1 MVCLPILDTIS
12 AVIGALM
19 GLYGVF
25 YALIAL
31 CGLKKRK
38 SDFPKTA
45 PRKRIA
51 VVAAARNEENV
62 IGQLVKSLKNQD
74 YPAELFDVIVI
85 PNNCT
90 DDTEGAAL
98 RAGARVIRVWGEV
111 HSKGEALKD
120 AFSQLLD
127 ENRYDAYAI
136 FDADNLVHPGFMRA
150 ANDALNA
157 GARIA
162 QGYRDSKN
170 PFVNWVSGG
179 SSVFYWFMDRLYNH
193 ARRVIGSSAALNGTG
208 FVISA
213 DLLRETGFTTHSLTE
228 DLEYTAQC
236 AIRGEKIYWMDDAIT
251 YDEQPER
258 LMDALTQRK
267 RWFGGAWQCKKYYF
281 RDLLRT
287 RSLIAVDMMLVF
299 GSIYIL
305 ILGFLPILT
314 GLVSMAVYAVN
325 TPEYLWPL
333 VGVAL
338 LSAIGSVIAM
348 QAFAILVC
356 ALEKKNIRRMWKG
369 ILLFPLFMALWML
382 ANWSC
387 ILTGPPQWK
396 PIQHK
401 AVETVPGE

>member
-1 MVCLPILDTIS
+1 MPILDIIS
-12 AVIGALM
+12 AVIGVLA

-25 YALIAL
+25 YAVIAL
-31 CGLKKRK
+31 FGLKKRR
-38 SDFPKTA
+38 SDFPQTA

-51 VVAAARNEENV
+51 AVVAARNEEGV
-62 IGQLVKSLKNQD
+62 IAQLVDSLQKQD
-74 YPAELFDVIVI
+74 YPAELFDVIVA

-90 DDTEGAAL
+90 DDTEGAAR
-98 RAGARVIRVWGEV
+98 RAGARVVRVRGEV
-111 HSKGEALKD
+111 RSKGEALKD
-120 AFSQLLD
+120 VFSQLLD
-127 ENRYDAYAI
+127 ENQYDAYAI
-136 FDADNLVHPGFMRA
+136 FDADNLAHPGFMQA

-170 PFVNWVSGG
+170 PFENWVSGG
-179 SSVFYWFMDRLYNH
+179 SSIFYWFMDRLYNH
-193 ARRVIGSSAALNGTG
+193 ARRVVGSSVALNGTG
-208 FVISA
+208 FVVSA
-213 DLLRETGFTTHSLTE
+213 DLLRETGFETHSLTE

-236 AIRGEKIYWMDDAIT
+236 VIRREKIYWMDDAIT

-258 LMDALTQRK
+258 LRDALTQRK

-281 RDLLRT
+281 RDLFKT

-299 GSIYIL
+299 GSIYAL
-305 ILGFLPILT
+305 ILGLLPILT
-314 GLVSMAVYAVN
+314 GIVSMAFYALE

-338 LSAIGSVIAM
+338 LSALGSVLAM

-356 ALEKKNIRRMWKG
+356 ALEKKSVRRMWKG
-369 ILLFPLFMALWML
+369 IVCFPLFMALWML

-396 PIQHK
+396 PIPHK
-401 AVETVPGE
+401 AVPSAPGEDR

>member
-1 MVCLPILDTIS
+1 MPILDIVS
-12 AVIGALM
+12 AVVGVLA
-19 GLYGVF
+19 GLYGAF
-25 YALIAL
+25 YAVIAL
-31 CGLKKRK
+31 FGLKKRR
-38 SDFPKTA
+38 SDFPQTA

-51 VVAAARNEENV
+51 AVVAARNEEGV
-62 IGQLVKSLKNQD
+62 IAQLVDSLQKQD
-74 YPAELFDVIVI
+74 YPAELFDVIVV

-90 DDTEGAAL
+90 DDTEGAAR
-98 RAGARVIRVWGEV
+98 RAGARVVRVRGEV
-111 HSKGEALKD
+111 RSKGEALKD

-127 ENRYDAYAI
+127 ENQYDAYAI
-136 FDADNLVHPGFMRA
+136 FDADNLAHPGFMRA

-170 PFVNWVSGG
+170 PFENWVSGG
-179 SSVFYWFMDRLYNH
+179 SSIFYWFMDRLYNH
-193 ARRVIGSSAALNGTG
+193 ARRVIGSSVALNGTG
-208 FVISA
+208 FVVSA
-213 DLLRETGFTTHSLTE
+213 DLLRETGFETHSLTE

-236 AIRGEKIYWMDDAIT
+236 VIRREKIYWMDDAIT

-258 LMDALTQRK
+258 LRDALTQRK

-281 RDLLRT
+281 RDLFKT

-299 GSIYIL
+299 GSIYVL

-314 GLVSMAVYAVN
+314 GIVSMAAYALE

-338 LSAIGSVIAM
+338 LSALGSVLAM

-356 ALEKKNIRRMWKG
+356 ALEKKSVRRMWKG
-369 ILLFPLFMALWML
+369 IVFFPLFMALWML

-396 PIQHK
+396 PIPHK
-401 AVETVPGE
+401 AVPSAPGADR

>member
-1 MVCLPILDTIS
+1 MPVLDLIS
-12 AVIGALM
+12 AVVGALA

-25 YALIAL
+25 YAVIAL
-31 CGLKKRK
+31 FGLKKRK

-45 PRKRIA
+45 PSRRIA
-51 VVAAARNEENV
+51 AVIAARNEEGV
-62 IGQLVKSLKNQD
+62 IGQLVESLMKQD
-74 YPAELFDVIVI
+74 YPAELFDVVVV

-98 RAGARVIRVWGEV
+98 RAGARVVRVRCEV
-111 HSKGEALKD
+111 KSKGEALRD

-127 ENRYDAYAI
+127 ENLYDAYAV
-136 FDADNLVHPGFMRA
+136 FDADNLAHPGFMQA

-170 PFVNWVSGG
+170 PFANWVSGG

-208 FVISA
+208 FVVSA
-213 DLLRETGFTTHSLTE
+213 SLLRETGFETHSLTE

-236 AIRGEKIYWMDDAIT
+236 VIRGEKIYWMDDAIT
-251 YDEQPER
+251 FDEQPER
-258 LMDALTQRK
+258 LRDALTQRK

-281 RDLLRT
+281 RDLFKT

-299 GSIYIL
+299 GSVYAL
-305 ILGFLPILT
+305 ILGALPLLT
-314 GLVSMAVYAVN
+314 GIISMAVYAAN

-338 LSAIGSVIAM
+338 VSALVSVIAM

-356 ALEKKNIRRMWKG
+356 ALEKKSIRRMWKG

-387 ILTGPPQWK
+387 ILTGPPQWT
-396 PIQHK
+396 PIRHK
-401 AVETVPGE
+401 AVSDADR